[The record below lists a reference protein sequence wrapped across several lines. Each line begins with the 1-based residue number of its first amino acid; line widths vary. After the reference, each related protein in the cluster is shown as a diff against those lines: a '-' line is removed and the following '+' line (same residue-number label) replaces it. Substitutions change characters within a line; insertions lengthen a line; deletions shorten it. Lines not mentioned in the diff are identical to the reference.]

1 MLRWTLIEL
10 FKRLYVSLGS
20 HRLGTLEGNLAYVP
34 VMDLGFGSWQHVY
47 SILQNFWQVVYE
59 SVIVMY
65 KFFRLMHL
73 KIYLLFLE
81 FKTDK

>member
-1 MLRWTLIEL
+1 MI
-10 FKRLYVSLGS
+10 
-20 HRLGTLEGNLAYVP
+20 
-34 VMDLGFGSWQHVY
+34 HVY
-47 SILQNFWQVVYE
+47 YILQNLWQVVYE

-65 KFFRLMHL
+65 KFLRLMHL

>member
-1 MLRWTLIEL
+1 MI
-10 FKRLYVSLGS
+10 
-20 HRLGTLEGNLAYVP
+20 
-34 VMDLGFGSWQHVY
+34 HVY